1 MTRLLMAL
9 LLPGAAALGAALALW
24 PPGKVLLALAALL
37 PLPLILRDFRVGVV
51 LLTLALPA
59 ATMLP
64 PLRGLNVLNYLT
76 FATLAAFALRAAFD
90 RRHAVVWLPAPVWW
104 GLVLP
109 ATMGIVIAWPHIPE
123 GARNYPA
130 LADARAIYEPTAY
143 VLSRYAKPLLY
154 WLGYAFLL
162 ANAVRASARPER
174 FIALLAVAALGLT
187 LPVFA
192 TVARYPGTLD
202 ELVSDREFLS
212 PRGLHANDF
221 GLLLAMACGPLL
233 FLAGGQARPRWRLAA
248 GAALAVVFCGV
259 LLTFSRGGMLACL
272 VTLGGFLWHHRRL
285 KTLVGI
291 AAAALVFALAA
302 PQAVQDRLGTGLRAG
317 ALGDTT
323 QVEHDDLTAGRV
335 HGWTLLAPEVLDSP
349 WIGSG
354 LGSTQWSA
362 AVAAGLYR
370 ANHPHNI
377 YLELLMDLGLLGF
390 AAVAACYV
398 FFMRRLRTLAAE
410 PALGAELRSFFLG
423 ARWAL
428 WGGLAMA
435 ATTAYYMPNPAQTFL
450 WFGLGMAFAFAPASV
465 PARAA
470 TGVRPGATRRTG
482 AGNDSGN
489 GEGSGTRAAAAA
501 AGGGRP

>member
-1 MTRLLMAL
+1 MTRLLTAL

-59 ATMLP
+59 STMLP
-64 PLRGLNVLNYLT
+64 PLRGLNVLNYLI

-90 RRHAVVWLPAPVWW
+90 RRHAVAWLPAPVWW
-104 GLVLP
+104 GFVLP
-109 ATMGIVIAWPHIPE
+109 ATLGIIVAWPHIPE
-123 GARNYPA
+123 AARNYPA
-130 LADARAIYEPTAY
+130 LVDARALYEPTAY
-143 VLSRYAKPLLY
+143 ALSRYVKPLLY

-174 FIALLAVAALGLT
+174 FIALLALSALLLT
-187 LPVFA
+187 VPVFA

-202 ELVSDREFLS
+202 QLVGDREFLS

-221 GLLLAMACGPLL
+221 GLLLATACGPLL
-233 FLAGGQARPRWRLAA
+233 FIAGSQARPRWRLAA
-248 GAALAVVFCGV
+248 GVALAVVFCGV

-285 KTLVGI
+285 KSL
-291 AAAALVFALAA
+291 AAVAAVVLVFAFAA
-302 PQAVQDRLGTGLRAG
+302 PQAVQERLGTGLRAG

-335 HGWTLLAPEVLDSP
+335 HGWLLLAPEVLESP

-362 AVAAGLYR
+362 AVAAGRYR
-370 ANHPHNI
+370 ADHPHNI
-377 YLELLMDLGLLGF
+377 YLELLMDLGMLGF
-390 AAVAACYV
+390 AAVAACYA
-398 FFMRRLRTLAAE
+398 FFMRRLRALAAE
-410 PALGAELRSFFLG
+410 PTLGAELRSFFLG

-428 WGGLAMA
+428 WGALAMA
-435 ATTAYYMPNPAQTFL
+435 ATTAYYMPNPSQTCL
-450 WFGLGMAFAFAPASV
+450 WFAFGLAFAFTPT
-465 PARAA
+465 AA
-470 TGVRPGATRRTG
+470 AV
-482 AGNDSGN
+482 
-489 GEGSGTRAAAAA
+489 RAAATAA
-501 AGGGRP
+501 PGPADMKARADGAAVAGGWR